1 MSMKKYLMTGMAAI
15 MFCGVF
21 TSCSH
26 DTDYSDVQVQDQQQM
41 IQDAYEQAFISRFGK
56 PSPTLDWGFGPRTT
70 AATRSLNSSW
80 TNYPKVGTR
89 AVTSTAESNW
99 TLSEG
104 YTATFGQSYYEKIER
119 YMPELQPTRGSDNFE
134 FVSTGSFEFSVI
146 FAKTTSAN
154 EIGYYYYNPE
164 KESLSERH
172 EVTFMNN
179 LQDQY
184 TNGSYFKVIKENNGV
199 EEEYVPNYSES
210 GYDMWNL
217 PGIKEVRAKVFTI
230 NVPAGYHVGFW
241 IKNHTSNW
249 PVFYSNI
256 EMNPD
261 NYRYSAVVDLDNDT
275 YLVGLED
282 WYRRMGGDDDCNDII
297 MSVKKG
303 TNPPPII
310 IPTEEYQE
318 IRVMAED
325 LSVGQDTD
333 FDFNDIVYDVR
344 RYLKD
349 VGEYHQEQVVVIVRA
364 AGGTLPLY
372 ILDENH
378 EVHDLFNVDTDVMV
392 NTNAQARGMKGAD
405 APAYVFTLENPSRY
419 GSTIGDIAKNIP
431 VWVIKN
437 GVRCDLTVPS
447 PTEGIASKIGVG
459 TDYVWCNERQDI
471 DDKYSLKDGDRKIS
485 LFTDWIS
492 GEFPNYDWY
501 HYTLSC
507 IEAYKAAKNQ

>member
-26 DTDYSDVQVQDQQQM
+26 DTDYSDVQVQNQQQQ

-56 PSPTLDWGFGPRTT
+56 PSSTLDWGFGSRAT
-70 AATRSLNSSW
+70 ATTRSLNSTW
-80 TNYPKVGTR
+80 TNYPKATTR
-89 AVTSTAESNW
+89 AGESSFSI
-99 TLSEG
+99 SED
-104 YTATFGQSYYEKIER
+104 YTARFGKSYFETIEAN
-119 YMPELQPTRGSDNFE
+119 MPEGQVTTGFNDFE

-146 FAKTTSAN
+146 FAKTIAAN

-164 KESLSERH
+164 TESLSDKH
-172 EVTFMNN
+172 VVTFMNN

-184 TNGSYFKVIKENNGV
+184 TDGTYFKVVKDNNGV
-199 EEEYVPNYSES
+199 EEEYVPNFDES
-210 GYDMWNL
+210 GFNIWNL
-217 PGIKEVRAKVFTI
+217 PNIKEVKAKVFTI

-241 IKNHTSNW
+241 LKNHTSDW
-249 PVFYSNI
+249 PVFYSNVA
-256 EMNPD
+256 MNPE
-261 NYRYSAVVDLDNDT
+261 NHFYSAVVDLADGT

-282 WYRRMGGDDDCNDII
+282 WYKPGGGDDDCNDVI
-297 MSVKKG
+297 MSIKKG

-310 IPTEEYQE
+310 IPTEEYEE

-349 VGEYHQEQVVVIVRA
+349 VGDYHQEQVVVIVRA

-378 EVHDLFNVDTDVMV
+378 EVHDLFKVDTDVMV

-431 VWVIKN
+431 VWVIKD

>member
-1 MSMKKYLMTGMAAI
+1 MEDYGGEKSVQKKHQMT
-15 MFCGVF
+15 
-21 TSCSH
+21 
-26 DTDYSDVQVQDQQQM
+26 
-41 IQDAYEQAFISRFGK
+41 YEQAFVSRFGT
-56 PSPTLDWGFGPRTT
+56 PSPNLDWGFGPRTT
-70 AATRSLNSSW
+70 AATRSLNSTW

-89 AVTSTAESNW
+89 AVTSTDESNW

-104 YTATFGQSYYEKIER
+104 YTATFGQSYYEKIEQ

-146 FAKTTSAN
+146 FAKTTSKN

-199 EEEYVPNYSES
+199 EEEYVPDYSES
-210 GYDMWNL
+210 GYDMWSL
-217 PGIKEVRAKVFTI
+217 SGIKEVRAKVFTI

-249 PVFYSNI
+249 PIFYSNVA
-256 EMNPD
+256 MNPD
-261 NYRYSAVVDLDNDT
+261 NYRYSAVVDLDDDT

-282 WYRRMGGDDDCNDII
+282 WYRQAWGDDDCNDII

-310 IPTEEYQE
+310 IPTEEYEE

-325 LSVGQDTD
+325 LTVGQETD

-349 VGEYHQEQVVVIVRA
+349 VGDYHEEQVVVIVRA

-372 ILDENH
+372 ILDDDH
-378 EVHDLFNVDTDVMV
+378 EVHKLFNADIDEMV
-392 NTNAQARGMKGAD
+392 NTDAQNRGMKGKNAD
-405 APAYVFTLENPSRY
+405 PYVFTLENPSRY
-419 GSTIGDIAKNIP
+419 GSTIGEIAKNIP
-431 VWVIKN
+431 VWVIKDN
-437 GVRCDLTVPS
+437 VRCDLTVPNA
-447 PTEGIASKIGVG
+447 TEGIAAKIGVG
-459 TDYVWCNERQDI
+459 TDYNWCEERRDI
-471 DDKYSLKDGDRKIS
+471 DDKYSLQEPGRKIS
-485 LFTDWIS
+485 LFQDWVT
-492 GEFPNYDWY
+492 GTFNGHDWY
-501 HYTLSC
+501 HYAKAS
-507 IEAYKAAKNQ
+507 IEAYKAAQGNTNP

>member
-1 MSMKKYLMTGMAAI
+1 
-15 MFCGVF
+15 
-21 TSCSH
+21 
-26 DTDYSDVQVQDQQQM
+26 
-41 IQDAYEQAFISRFGK
+41 
-56 PSPTLDWGFGPRTT
+56 
-70 AATRSLNSSW
+70 
-80 TNYPKVGTR
+80 
-89 AVTSTAESNW
+89 
-99 TLSEG
+99 
-104 YTATFGQSYYEKIER
+104 
-119 YMPELQPTRGSDNFE
+119 
-134 FVSTGSFEFSVI
+134 
-146 FAKTTSAN
+146 
-154 EIGYYYYNPE
+154 
-164 KESLSERH
+164 
-172 EVTFMNN
+172 
-179 LQDQY
+179 
-184 TNGSYFKVIKENNGV
+184 
-199 EEEYVPNYSES
+199 
-210 GYDMWNL
+210 
-217 PGIKEVRAKVFTI
+217 
-230 NVPAGYHVGFW
+230 
-241 IKNHTSNW
+241 
-249 PVFYSNI
+249 
-256 EMNPD
+256 
-261 NYRYSAVVDLDNDT
+261 
-275 YLVGLED
+275 
-282 WYRRMGGDDDCNDII
+282 
-297 MSVKKG
+297 
-303 TNPPPII
+303 
-310 IPTEEYQE
+310 
-318 IRVMAED
+318 MAED

>member
-1 MSMKKYLMTGMAAI
+1 M
-15 MFCGVF
+15 
-21 TSCSH
+21 
-26 DTDYSDVQVQDQQQM
+26 
-41 IQDAYEQAFISRFGK
+41 
-56 PSPTLDWGFGPRTT
+56 
-70 AATRSLNSSW
+70 
-80 TNYPKVGTR
+80 
-89 AVTSTAESNW
+89 
-99 TLSEG
+99 
-104 YTATFGQSYYEKIER
+104 
-119 YMPELQPTRGSDNFE
+119 
-134 FVSTGSFEFSVI
+134 
-146 FAKTTSAN
+146 
-154 EIGYYYYNPE
+154 
-164 KESLSERH
+164 
-172 EVTFMNN
+172 
-179 LQDQY
+179 
-184 TNGSYFKVIKENNGV
+184 
-199 EEEYVPNYSES
+199 
-210 GYDMWNL
+210 
-217 PGIKEVRAKVFTI
+217 
-230 NVPAGYHVGFW
+230 
-241 IKNHTSNW
+241 KNHTSDW
-249 PVFYSNI
+249 PVFYSNVA
-256 EMNPD
+256 MNPE
-261 NYRYSAVVDLDNDT
+261 NHFYSAVVDLADGT

-282 WYRRMGGDDDCNDII
+282 WYKPWGGDDDCNDVI
-297 MSVKKG
+297 MSIKKG

-310 IPTEEYQE
+310 IPTEEYEE

-349 VGEYHQEQVVVIVRA
+349 VGDYHQEQVVVIVRA

-378 EVHDLFNVDTDVMV
+378 EVHDLFKVDTDVMV

-431 VWVIKN
+431 VWVIKD

>member
-1 MSMKKYLMTGMAAI
+1 MTGMAAI

-26 DTDYSDVQVQDQQQM
+26 DTDYSDVQVQNQQQM

-56 PSPTLDWGFGPRTT
+56 PSSTLDWGFGSRAT
-70 AATRSLNSSW
+70 ATTRSLNSTW
-80 TNYPKVGTR
+80 TNYPKATTR
-89 AVTSTAESNW
+89 AGESSFSI
-99 TLSEG
+99 SED
-104 YTATFGQSYYEKIER
+104 YTARFGKSYFETIEAN
-119 YMPELQPTRGSDNFE
+119 MPEGQVTTGFNDFE

-146 FAKTTSAN
+146 FAKTIAAN

-164 KESLSERH
+164 TESLSDKH
-172 EVTFMNN
+172 VVTFMNN

-184 TNGSYFKVIKENNGV
+184 TDGTYFKVVKDNNGV
-199 EEEYVPNYSES
+199 EEEYVPNFDES
-210 GYDMWNL
+210 GFNIWNL
-217 PGIKEVRAKVFTI
+217 PNIKEVKAKVFTI

-241 IKNHTSNW
+241 LKNHTSDW
-249 PVFYSNI
+249 PVFYSNVA
-256 EMNPD
+256 MNPEKHF
-261 NYRYSAVVDLDNDT
+261 YSAVVDLADGT

-282 WYRRMGGDDDCNDII
+282 WYKPWGGDDDCNDVI
-297 MSVKKG
+297 MSIKKG

-310 IPTEEYQE
+310 IPTEEYEE

-349 VGEYHQEQVVVIVRA
+349 VGDYHQEQVVVIVRA

-378 EVHDLFNVDTDVMV
+378 EVHDLFKVDTDVMV

-431 VWVIKN
+431 VWVIKD